1 MFQEQCDGMS
11 HNTWYSKWVI
21 ACEHTRS
28 IQSLWV
34 LYQKND
40 LMQCTKEPHTMLTAF
55 CTLRN
60 EKKEVKYVTEKKDAY
75 HSGQNIEKRCV
86 PLLVYKDMQD

>member
-1 MFQEQCDGMS
+1 
-11 HNTWYSKWVI
+11 
-21 ACEHTRS
+21 
-28 IQSLWV
+28 
-34 LYQKND
+34 
-40 LMQCTKEPHTMLTAF
+40 MLTAF
-55 CTLRN
+55 CTLKN